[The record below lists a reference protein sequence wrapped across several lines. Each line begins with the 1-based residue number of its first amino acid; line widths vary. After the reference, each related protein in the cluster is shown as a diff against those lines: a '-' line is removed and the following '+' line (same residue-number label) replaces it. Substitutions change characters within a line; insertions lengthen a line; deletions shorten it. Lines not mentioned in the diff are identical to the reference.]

1 MENIGATWAS
11 ISWTAPLTANSPIS
25 HYEVIAREMD
35 GQGVATMT
43 TPNAATFLNVTGL
56 LPGTAYELT
65 VVAVSE
71 GGDVIARSPESS
83 SLLLAG
89 SHPCIHP
96 RTVLGRPYIPVP
108 CGPKDSLYTSLD
120 VCTYLHM
127 FWMNLFGHPRIV
139 LGCPIKIHY
148 YDTQKVSLCFQE

>member
-1 MENIGATWAS
+1 MHEQWFLSVAPPGQPGTPLVENIGATWAS
-11 ISWTAPLTANSPIS
+11 ISWTAPLMADSPIS

-43 TPNAATFLNVTGL
+43 TPNAATFFNVTGL

-83 SLLLAG
+83 SVLLTTRFTG
-89 SHPCIHP
+89 IH
-96 RTVLGRPYIPVP
+96 LIPV
-108 CGPKDSLYTSLD
+108 KQNYLYFLKKGLEGSG
-120 VCTYLHM
+120 LH
-127 FWMNLFGHPRIV
+127 
-139 LGCPIKIHY
+139 
-148 YDTQKVSLCFQE
+148 S